1 MQTHQLDTRYGA
13 GSKTLCCLDVT
24 PRRLRSGKMAVTTDI
39 ATVSCVLCEQIRG
52 QREQMD
58 AEVASGTFWCRFA

>member
-24 PRRLRSGKMAVTTDI
+24 PRRLRSGKMAVSTDAASVDCLI
-39 ATVSCVLCEQIRG
+39 CQQVGGARA
-52 QREQMD
+52 QMD
-58 AEVASGTFWCRFA
+58 AEVANGTFWNRFA